1 MNATQGYVRNFLIP
15 LVIIGLLAAW
25 YIVINNK
32 AQAPEISTT
41 TLDGKPVELAS
52 LSGQIVLVNFW
63 ATDCPGCIKEMPDLI
78 KTYQDYHDKGFELL
92 AVAMSYDPPSHVLN
106 YAQKNALPF
115 PVIHDSDGKIATD
128 FNQVRVTPTA
138 FILDKQGRV
147 IRRIIGELDFNDL
160 RKLLD
165 AELASESSHP
175 QST

>member
-1 MNATQGYVRNFLIP
+1 MKSILRHTRQLLIP

-25 YIVINNK
+25 YIAIHNK
-32 AQAPEISTT
+32 TQAPEISTT
-41 TLDGKPVELAS
+41 TLDGKPVDLAS
-52 LSGQIVLVNFW
+52 LTGQIVLVNFW

-78 KTYQDYHDKGFELL
+78 QTYQDYHDKGFELL

-147 IRRIIGELDFNDL
+147 IRRVVGELDFNDL

-165 AELASESSHP
+165 AELAGESS
-175 QST
+175 QAQNT